1 MLNTLSNETTKQS
14 KTLTPQRIML
24 SVEGLL
30 VFISSI
36 AIYGYIGG
44 NWWVFIALLFV
55 PDLVFIIYM
64 LDKTIGTTA
73 YNIMHT
79 YSIPIALGLTSL
91 LGGWQLGLVLSLI
104 WFAHIGM
111 DRTIGY
117 GLKYHTEFKDTHLN
131 RV

>member
-1 MLNTLSNETTKQS
+1 MINTLSNETTS
-14 KTLTPQRIML
+14 KSSSLTPQRIML

-36 AIYGYIGG
+36 AIYGFLGG
-44 NWWVFIALLFV
+44 NWWVFAGLLFT

-64 LDKTIGTTA
+64 LDKNIGTIA

-79 YSIPIALGLTSL
+79 YSLPIALGAVSL
-91 LGGWQLGLVLSLI
+91 LGGWQLGMLLALI
-104 WFAHIGM
+104 WFAHIGL

-117 GLKYHTEFKDTHLN
+117 GLKYQTAFKDTHLN